1 MKVEILQLIG
11 FAMTS
16 VMLIMLVGKYNNST
30 KAFSLII
37 RLATVVL
44 FMLFIVQQ
52 LGDVFRVIQELA
64 SKVNMESGYL
74 NIILKIIG
82 IAYIAEFGYQLCK
95 DAGEE
100 AIGSKIQLAGKV
112 MIFVISAPVIFAVV
126 EMVAGLL

>member
-1 MKVEILQLIG
+1 MEILQLIG